1 MKKIVII
8 MVISLFIFT
17 GCSVKRTEEVSDAE
31 IFASEY
37 AISKNNVFKYATF
50 DDVKTILTSG
60 TEILLFGDSDLDSS
74 LNTVKLFSEVL
85 KNTDIKRVY
94 YYDPITIKDEKS
106 EKYLELL
113 ELLDGNLTI
122 DEENEDNKGYLTV
135 PSVYFIRNGN
145 VIGYTDR
152 VVQSSEDNVIT
163 DVAIEE
169 LKQDYLE
176 LINLYLNSCNE
187 DA

>member
-60 TEILLFGDSDLDSS
+60 TEILFFGDSDLDSS

-85 KNTDIKRVY
+85 KNTEMLDLFL
-94 YYDPITIKDEKS
+94 
-106 EKYLELL
+106 KYMF
-113 ELLDGNLTI
+113 TCI
-122 DEENEDNKGYLTV
+122 
-135 PSVYFIRNGN
+135 F
-145 VIGYTDR
+145 
-152 VVQSSEDNVIT
+152 
-163 DVAIEE
+163 
-169 LKQDYLE
+169 
-176 LINLYLNSCNE
+176 
-187 DA
+187 